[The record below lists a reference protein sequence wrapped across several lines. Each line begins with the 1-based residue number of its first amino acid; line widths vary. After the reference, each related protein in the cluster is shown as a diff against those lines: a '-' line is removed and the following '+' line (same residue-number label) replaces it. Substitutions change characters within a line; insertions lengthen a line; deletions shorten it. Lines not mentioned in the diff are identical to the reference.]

1 MGMAGLVEAL
11 QQAAKAVTDAIPDDD
26 ELADAVGL
34 VRQVERKLQDAR
46 LRWERVAQE
55 MEPIPD
61 EDRSVEPK
69 GRAVPVARG
78 KRYELVPQHKT
89 VRSYNTPAIFTAI
102 QNATDWTS
110 WATLRDLMEADAL
123 RLTWRWTELNNL
135 LAELRVPLHK
145 GYEEVD
151 DDSGT
156 EAPMVGEVRVATGM
170 KRVEIHPDDL
180 CHVEQPFAEPDDVFG
195 DTETRGT

>member
-1 MGMAGLVEAL
+1 MSMAGLVEAL
-11 QQAAKAVTDAIPDDD
+11 QAAAKAVTDEIPNDD
-26 ELADAVGL
+26 ELADACGL

-46 LRWERVAQE
+46 LRWERVAAE
-55 MEPIPD
+55 MEPIRD
-61 EDRSVEPK
+61 EQRIVEPK
-69 GRAVPVARG
+69 GRAVPVAQG
-78 KRYELVPQHKT
+78 KRFELVPQHKT

-102 QNATDWTS
+102 QKQTDWTS

-135 LAELRVPLHK
+135 LSELRVPLHK

-151 DDSGT
+151 DDSGSD
-156 EAPMVGEVRVATGM
+156 APMVGEVKVPTGM

-180 CHVEQPFAEPDDVFG
+180 RHVEADLEM
-195 DTETRGT
+195 EE